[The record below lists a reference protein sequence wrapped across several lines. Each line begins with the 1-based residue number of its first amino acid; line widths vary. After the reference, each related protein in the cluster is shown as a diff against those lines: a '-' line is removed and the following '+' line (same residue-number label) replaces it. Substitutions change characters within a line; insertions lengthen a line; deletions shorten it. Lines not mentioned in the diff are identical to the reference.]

1 MSDQETLVESID
13 RMKKEEEDFR
23 AEATLK
29 LKEVFLALEKVA
41 DAKYARMMLE
51 SAIKL
56 DGPGEK

>member
-1 MSDQETLVESID
+1 
-13 RMKKEEEDFR
+13 MKKEEEDFR